1 MEEIY
6 LKARAKVNLN
16 LEVTGKREDNY
27 HNIQSVFQKINL
39 YDELYIKKTKTDKLE
54 IDTNVKE
61 LQTEENIIAKAYKVL
76 KEKCETITGV
86 RVKLIKKIPMQAG
99 LAGGSTDCASFILG
113 MNQLFSLKLT
123 KRQIE
128 EIGKNLGAD
137 VPPCFYNKAVKA
149 EGIGEIITPIN
160 TNFKYYFVVIKPKV
174 SFSTKEMYDKIDSQ
188 KMNYKI
194 ERTENIKQALE
205 QQKIELLAQNL
216 YNRFEE
222 VIPNKD
228 VIQNIKSKLVEQGAL
243 RKLNDRFRLLRLWYI
258 SRQTNSKKSLC

>member
-16 LEVTGKREDNY
+16 LEVLEKRKDNY

-39 YDELYIKKTKTDKLE
+39 YDELYIKKTKTGKIE
-54 IDTNVKE
+54 IDTNINE
-61 LQTEENIIAKAYKVL
+61 LQNEENIISKAYKVL
-76 KEKCETITGV
+76 KNRNEAITGV

-113 MNQLFSLKLT
+113 MNKLFDLKLT
-123 KRQIE
+123 KMEIE

-160 TNFKYYFVVIKPKV
+160 TNFKYYFVIIKPKV
-174 SFSTKEMYDKIDSQ
+174 SFSTKEMYQKIDSK
-188 KMNYKI
+188 KMTYTV
-194 ERTENIKQALE
+194 ERINNIKQALE
-205 QQKIELLAQNL
+205 QQKLELLVQNL
-216 YNRFEE
+216 YNTFED

-228 VIQNIKSKLVEQGAL
+228 IIQNIKNELIEQGAM
-243 RKLNDRFRLLRLWYI
+243 RKYNDWFRLLCLWDI
-258 SRQTNSKKSLC
+258 SKQTNSKKSL

>member
-16 LEVTGKREDNY
+16 LEVLEKRKDNY

-39 YDELYIKKTKTDKLE
+39 YDELYIKKTKTGKIE
-54 IDTNVKE
+54 IDTNINK
-61 LQTEENIIAKAYKVL
+61 LQNEENIISKAYKVL
-76 KEKCETITGV
+76 KNRNEAITGV

-113 MNQLFSLKLT
+113 MNKLFDLKLT
-123 KRQIE
+123 KMEIE

-160 TNFKYYFVVIKPKV
+160 TNFKYYFVIIKPKV
-174 SFSTKEMYDKIDSQ
+174 SFSTKEMYQKIDDQ
-188 KMNYKI
+188 KKVYTLEKTN
-194 ERTENIKQALE
+194 NIKQALE
-205 QQKIELLAQNL
+205 QQKLELLVQNL
-216 YNRFEE
+216 YNTFED

-228 VIQNIKSKLVEQGAL
+228 IIQNIKNELIEQGAM
-243 RKLNDRFRLLRLWYI
+243 RKYNDWFRLLCLWDI
-258 SRQTNSKKSLC
+258 SKQTNSKKSL

>member
-16 LEVTGKREDNY
+16 LEVLEKRKDNY

-39 YDELYIKKTKTDKLE
+39 YDELYIKKTKTGKIE
-54 IDTNVKE
+54 IDTNINE
-61 LQTEENIIAKAYKVL
+61 LQNEENIISKAYKVL
-76 KEKCETITGV
+76 KNRNEAITGV

-113 MNQLFSLKLT
+113 MNKLFDLKLT
-123 KRQIE
+123 KMEIE

-160 TNFKYYFVVIKPKV
+160 TNFKYYFVIIKPKV
-174 SFSTKEMYDKIDSQ
+174 SFSTKEMYQKIDDQ
-188 KMNYKI
+188 KKVYTLEKTN
-194 ERTENIKQALE
+194 NIKQALE
-205 QQKIELLAQNL
+205 QQKLELLVKNL
-216 YNRFEE
+216 YNTFED

-228 VIQNIKSKLVEQGAL
+228 IIQNIKNELIEQGAM
-243 RKLNDRFRLLRLWYI
+243 RKYNDWFRLLCLWDI
-258 SRQTNSKKSLC
+258 SKQTNSKKSL

>member
-16 LEVTGKREDNY
+16 LEVLEKRKDNY

-39 YDELYIKKTKTDKLE
+39 YDELYIKKTKTGKIE
-54 IDTNVKE
+54 IDTNINE
-61 LQTEENIIAKAYKVL
+61 LQNEENIISKAYKVL
-76 KEKCETITGV
+76 KNKNEAITGV
-86 RVKLIKKIPMQAG
+86 SVKLIKKIPMQAG

-113 MNQLFSLKLT
+113 MNKLFDLKLT
-123 KRQIE
+123 KMEIE

-160 TNFKYYFVVIKPKV
+160 TNFKYYFVIIKPKV
-174 SFSTKEMYDKIDSQ
+174 SFSTKEMYQKIDDQ
-188 KMNYKI
+188 KKVYTLEKTN
-194 ERTENIKQALE
+194 NIKQALE
-205 QQKIELLAQNL
+205 QQKLELLVQNL
-216 YNRFEE
+216 YNTFED

-228 VIQNIKSKLVEQGAL
+228 IIQNIKNELIEQGAMRKYNDWFGLLCLWHL
-243 RKLNDRFRLLRLWYI
+243 RK
-258 SRQTNSKKSLC
+258 

>member
-16 LEVTGKREDNY
+16 LEVLEKRKDNY

-39 YDELYIKKTKTDKLE
+39 YDELYIKKTKTGKIE
-54 IDTNVKE
+54 IDTNINE
-61 LQTEENIIAKAYKVL
+61 LQNEENIISKAYKVL
-76 KEKCETITGV
+76 KNRNEAITGV

-113 MNQLFSLKLT
+113 MNKLFDLKLT
-123 KRQIE
+123 KMEIE
-128 EIGKNLGAD
+128 EIGKKLGAD

-160 TNFKYYFVVIKPKV
+160 TNFKYYFVIIKPKA
-174 SFSTKEMYDKIDSQ
+174 SFSTKEMYQKIDSQ
-188 KMNYKI
+188 KKVYTVEKTN
-194 ERTENIKQALE
+194 NIKQALE
-205 QQKIELLAQNL
+205 QQKLELLVQNL
-216 YNRFEE
+216 YNTFED

-228 VIQNIKSKLVEQGAL
+228 IIQNIKNELIEQGAM
-243 RKLNDRFRLLRLWYI
+243 RKYNDWFRLLRLWNI
-258 SRQTNSKKSLC
+258 SKQTNSKKSL

>member
-16 LEVTGKREDNY
+16 LEVLEKRKDNY

-39 YDELYIKKTKTDKLE
+39 YDELYIKKTKTGKIE
-54 IDTNVKE
+54 IDTNINE
-61 LQTEENIIAKAYKVL
+61 LQNEENIISKAYKVL
-76 KEKCETITGV
+76 KNKNEAITGV
-86 RVKLIKKIPMQAG
+86 SVKLIKKIPMQAG

-113 MNQLFSLKLT
+113 MNKLFDLKLT
-123 KRQIE
+123 KMEIE

-160 TNFKYYFVVIKPKV
+160 TNFKYYFVIIKPKV
-174 SFSTKEMYDKIDSQ
+174 SFSTKEMYQKIDDQ
-188 KMNYKI
+188 KKVYTLEKTN
-194 ERTENIKQALE
+194 NIKQALE
-205 QQKIELLAQNL
+205 QQKLELLVQNL
-216 YNRFEE
+216 YNTFED

-228 VIQNIKSKLVEQGAL
+228 IIQNIKNELIEQGAM
-243 RKLNDRFRLLRLWYI
+243 RKYNDWFRLLCLWDI
-258 SRQTNSKKSLC
+258 SKQTNSKKSL

>member
-16 LEVTGKREDNY
+16 LEVLEKRKDNY

-39 YDELYIKKTKTDKLE
+39 YDELYIKKTKTGKIE
-54 IDTNVKE
+54 IDTNINE
-61 LQTEENIIAKAYKVL
+61 LQNEENIISKAYKVL
-76 KEKCETITGV
+76 KNRNEAITGV
-86 RVKLIKKIPMQAG
+86 SVKLIKKIPMQAG

-113 MNQLFSLKLT
+113 MNKLFDLKLT
-123 KRQIE
+123 KMEIE

-160 TNFKYYFVVIKPKV
+160 TNFKYYFVIIKPKV
-174 SFSTKEMYDKIDSQ
+174 SFSTKEMYQKIDDQ
-188 KMNYKI
+188 KKVYTLEKTN
-194 ERTENIKQALE
+194 NIKQALE
-205 QQKIELLAQNL
+205 QQKLELLVQNL
-216 YNRFEE
+216 YNTFED

-228 VIQNIKSKLVEQGAL
+228 IIQNIKNELIEQGAM
-243 RKLNDRFRLLRLWYI
+243 RKYNDWFRLLCLWDI
-258 SRQTNSKKSLC
+258 SKQTNSKKSL

>member
-16 LEVTGKREDNY
+16 LEVLEKRKDNY

-39 YDELYIKKTKTDKLE
+39 YDELYIKKTKTGKIE
-54 IDTNVKE
+54 IDTNINE
-61 LQTEENIIAKAYKVL
+61 LQNEENIISKAYKVL
-76 KEKCETITGV
+76 KNKNEAITGV
-86 RVKLIKKIPMQAG
+86 SVKLIKKIPMQAG

-113 MNQLFSLKLT
+113 MNKLFDLKLS
-123 KRQIE
+123 KIEIE

-160 TNFKYYFVVIKPKV
+160 TNFKYYFVIIKPKV
-174 SFSTKEMYDKIDSQ
+174 SFSTKEMYQKIDDQ
-188 KMNYKI
+188 KKVYTLEKTN
-194 ERTENIKQALE
+194 NIKQALE
-205 QQKIELLAQNL
+205 QQKLELLVQNL
-216 YNRFEE
+216 YNTFED

-228 VIQNIKSKLVEQGAL
+228 IIQNIKNELIEQGAM
-243 RKLNDRFRLLRLWYI
+243 RKYNDWFRLLCLWDI
-258 SRQTNSKKSLC
+258 SKQTNSKKSL

>member
-16 LEVTGKREDNY
+16 LEVLEKRKDNY

-39 YDELYIKKTKTDKLE
+39 YDELYIKKTKTGKIE
-54 IDTNVKE
+54 IDTNINE
-61 LQTEENIIAKAYKVL
+61 LPNEENIISKAYKVL
-76 KEKCETITGV
+76 KNKNEAITGV
-86 RVKLIKKIPMQAG
+86 SVKLIKKIPMQAG

-113 MNQLFSLKLT
+113 MNKLFDLKLT
-123 KRQIE
+123 KMEIE

-160 TNFKYYFVVIKPKV
+160 TNFKYYFVIIKPKV
-174 SFSTKEMYDKIDSQ
+174 SFSTKEMYQKIDDQ
-188 KMNYKI
+188 KKVYTLEKTN
-194 ERTENIKQALE
+194 NIKQALE
-205 QQKIELLAQNL
+205 QQKLELLVQNL
-216 YNRFEE
+216 YNTFED

-228 VIQNIKSKLVEQGAL
+228 IIQNIKNELIEQGAM
-243 RKLNDRFRLLRLWYI
+243 RKCNDWYRLLRLWNI
-258 SRQTNSKKSLC
+258 SKQTNSKKSL

>member
-16 LEVTGKREDNY
+16 LEVLEKRKDNY

-39 YDELYIKKTKTDKLE
+39 YDELYIKKTKTGKIE
-54 IDTNVKE
+54 IDTNINE
-61 LQTEENIIAKAYKVL
+61 LQNEENIISKAYKVL
-76 KEKCETITGV
+76 KNRNEAITGV

-113 MNQLFSLKLT
+113 MNKLFDLKLT
-123 KRQIE
+123 KMEIE

-160 TNFKYYFVVIKPKV
+160 TNFKYYFVIIKPKV
-174 SFSTKEMYDKIDSQ
+174 SFSTKEMYQKIDDQ
-188 KMNYKI
+188 KKVYTLEKTN
-194 ERTENIKQALE
+194 NIKQALE
-205 QQKIELLAQNL
+205 QQKLELLVQNL
-216 YNRFEE
+216 YNTFED

-228 VIQNIKSKLVEQGAL
+228 IIQNIKNELIEQGAM
-243 RKLNDRFRLLRLWYI
+243 RKYNDWFRLLCLWDI
-258 SRQTNSKKSLC
+258 SKQTNSKKSL